1 MPKATKKAA
10 VVSKDAKP
18 AAKVAKTAATKAA
31 KPAKAAKAAKAAKV
45 AQKKPK
51 LSKEAQKVQ
60 KKISRKKHNANPLF
74 EKRAKVFAIGRD
86 INTQRD
92 VTRYVLWPKYVRLQR
107 QRKIL
112 YSRVKVPPAI
122 HQFSKTLDKN
132 TAIELFKLLLQYKPE
147 TKRQEKNR
155 LVGEAAKV
163 GATRLA
169 AKAKFAEKKTA
180 EKKAPAKPE
189 DKKAL
194 VKTAAK
200 AKAAAKKTKKE
211 VPHKFKRKVVVKCGV
226 NHVTSL
232 VESKRAK
239 LVLIANDVDPVELVV
254 WLPALCRKMNVP
266 YCIVKNKARLGKA
279 VGKKNATCLA
289 FTAIKPAHRDVF
301 F

>member
-1 MPKATKKAA
+1 VKPPKSAPL
-10 VVSKDAKP
+10 VWP
-18 AAKVAKTAATKAA
+18 
-31 KPAKAAKAAKAAKV
+31 
-45 AQKKPK
+45 PK
-51 LSKEAQKVQ
+51 RNS
-60 KKISRKKHNANPLF
+60 P
-74 EKRAKVFAIGRD
+74 KRRP
-86 INTQRD
+86 
-92 VTRYVLWPKYVRLQR
+92 PK
-107 QRKIL
+107 
-112 YSRVKVPPAI
+112 
-122 HQFSKTLDKN
+122 
-132 TAIELFKLLLQYKPE
+132 
-147 TKRQEKNR
+147 
-155 LVGEAAKV
+155 
-163 GATRLA
+163 
-169 AKAKFAEKKTA
+169 
-180 EKKAPAKPE
+180 KKAPAKPE